1 MPYDFHSDTKAYLDL
16 LIRNSEKSIVPFIEK
31 HLSSAKTIKGLRILE
46 LGCGEGGNLKPFAE
60 RGAICTGFD
69 LNGEKIKQGN
79 LLMATHI
86 AEGTLELFHDNIF
99 NDALSARF
107 KGKFDLIILKDV
119 IEHIPDK
126 AQAMRNMSEFLNE
139 DGLFFV
145 GWPPWAM
152 PFGGHQQI
160 CHSGLLKKLPWFH
173 LLPKPLYVA
182 LLKAFKEPEEVWKE
196 LAEVHD
202 YQVPIGMMHRLIKE
216 AGLKKV
222 GEVYYLINPIYEDK
236 FGFKTRL
243 QFDLVKATPGL
254 RDLFTTS
261 VYYLLKKI

>member
-1 MPYDFHSDTKAYLDL
+1 MPYDFHSDSKAYLDL
-16 LIRNSEKSIVPFIEK
+16 LIRNSEKSIVPFIEQ
-31 HLSSAKTIKGLRILE
+31 HLPAGKILKGLRILE
-46 LGCGEGGNLKPFAE
+46 LGCGEGGNLKPFAA

-69 LNGEKIKQGN
+69 LNGEKIVKGRE
-79 LLMATHI
+79 LMAQHI
-86 AEGTLELFHDNIF
+86 ADGTLELFHDNIF
-99 NDALSARF
+99 NEALSGRF

-126 AQAMRNMSEFLNE
+126 AQAMRNMSSFLKE
-139 DGLFFV
+139 DGLFFI

-173 LLPKPLYVA
+173 LLPKGPYVA
-182 LLKAFKEPEEVWKE
+182 LLKAFGEPEEVWRE

-202 YQVPIGMMHRLIKE
+202 YKVPIGMMHRLIRE
-216 AGLKKV
+216 AGLKK
-222 GEVYYLINPIYEDK
+222 EADLYYLINPIYEDK

-243 QFDLVKATPGL
+243 QFGWIKAIPGF
-254 RDLFTTS
+254 RDLITTS
-261 VYYLLKKI
+261 VYYLLKKA